1 MHMQQMHY
9 VTDDEATWLRI
20 LEQRESERSTER
32 IDIPDDILN
41 SLVVKGLARRW
52 RDGGVAITLGGIR
65 EVAQH

>member
-1 MHMQQMHY
+1 MHMQDLHY
-9 VTDDEATWLRI
+9 VTDDEAAWLRV
-20 LEQRESERSTER
+20 LEKHEYERSSER

-41 SLVVKGLARRW
+41 SLVEKGLARRW